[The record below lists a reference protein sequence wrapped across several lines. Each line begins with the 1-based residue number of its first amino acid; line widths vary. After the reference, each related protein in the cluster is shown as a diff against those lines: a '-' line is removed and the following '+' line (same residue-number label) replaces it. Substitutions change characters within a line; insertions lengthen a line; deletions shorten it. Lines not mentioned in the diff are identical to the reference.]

1 MYNNTEIS
9 NTSWSSNELLPA
21 FQAPEHLDVYDI
33 RNASY
38 DIQLSVTT
46 VTGLINR
53 QQPKAYLLSKSD
65 DAFWLN
71 QVFAHIPRDIYTARD
86 EAVLETLLNGYRN
99 RVAGLIIYDPGFI
112 DSVNVA
118 TTLAG
123 QKDCIVVSPALAE
136 TLQGPPHRL
145 PVVADLRIYQWKSRV
160 QAYLWAESNLLKNAT
175 PNLVAGLDPK
185 IPGALRSLLVATRT
199 FVYWLDARDILP
211 DIKHGWLAERS
222 LMKRILKAFAPGT
235 IHLGWYINEVLGVRL
250 TSEAALPMLASDYFC
265 NLEVWTSI
273 QNVGAGLAPAQPTAM
288 PEAPAMSDTPTMP
301 DVAARPAVPALPEAP
316 AQLVTAGMP
325 DTPAQPETPAQP
337 TAMSESPARL
347 DISAQLDTLAQPDA
361 AGTSAA
367 LALSATPARLPKS
380 YLSFT
385 LSDGDNL
392 QYNQHRMAQLWQDP
406 VRGTIPIGWT
416 VSPTLARVAPALA
429 AYYTRTA
436 TPNDEL
442 VVGPSGAGYMLPS
455 CWPAAYLPAFLQ
467 RTGELMQAMNL
478 DVIEVLD
485 TGLLFRQA
493 FINQNLQ
500 QEFVKALAPF
510 GMRGV
515 LSGSGQTRSS
525 WKNISGVPIIQNLG
539 PAGNVDKAV
548 NLVRNATSK
557 ARNSQFLNVYIIA
570 WSMTPS
576 DLKQVIQQLGNEYE
590 VVTPGKLLALIAS
603 AFSFAGK

>member
-1 MYNNTEIS
+1 MHNNTEIS
-9 NTSWSSNELLPA
+9 NSSWSSNGLLPA

-33 RNASY
+33 RNASHA
-38 DIQLSVTT
+38 IQLSVTT
-46 VTGLINR
+46 ITGLINR
-53 QQPKAYLLSKSD
+53 QRPKVYLLSKSD
-65 DAFWLN
+65 DAFWHN
-71 QVFAHIPRDIYTARD
+71 QVFAHIPHDISAARD
-86 EAVLETLLNGYRN
+86 EAVLETLLNDYRN

-160 QAYLWAESNLLKNAT
+160 QAYLWAERNLLKNAT
-175 PNLVAGLDPK
+175 PGLVAGLDPK
-185 IPGALRSLLVATRT
+185 IPGALRSFLVATRT

-211 DIKHGWLAERS
+211 DIRNGWIAERS

-235 IHLGWYINEVLGVRL
+235 IHLGWYVNEALGVRL
-250 TSEAALPMLASDYFC
+250 TSGTALSMLATDYFC

-273 QNVGAGLAPAQPTAM
+273 QNVGAGLAPALPEAPALPTAM
-288 PEAPAMSDTPTMP
+288 PEAPAMSDTPTIL
-301 DVAARPAVPALPEAP
+301 DVAARPAVPAQPEAP
-316 AQLVTAGMP
+316 TKLETAGMP
-325 DTPAQPETPAQP
+325 DTPALLETPALP
-337 TAMSESPARL
+337 TAMP
-347 DISAQLDTLAQPDA
+347 DTLTMPA
-361 AGTSAA
+361 AMPEATA
-367 LALSATPARLPKS
+367 LPPKA
-380 YLSFT
+380 YVSFT
-385 LSDGDNL
+385 ISDGDNL

-416 VSPTLARVAPALA
+416 ISPTLVRVAPALA

-442 VVGPSGAGYMLPS
+442 VAGPSGAGYMLPS

-467 RTGELMQAMNL
+467 RTGQLMQAMNL

-485 TGLLFRQA
+485 TGLLFSQA

-500 QEFVKALAPF
+500 QKFVKVLAPF
-510 GMRGV
+510 GIRGV
-515 LSGSGQTRSS
+515 LSGSGQTHSS
-525 WKNISGVPIIQNLG
+525 WKNISSVPIIQNLG
-539 PAGNVDKAV
+539 PAGSVDKAV
-548 NLVRNATSK
+548 NLVRNATLR
-557 ARNSQFLNVYIIA
+557 AGNSQFLNVYIIA
-570 WSMTPS
+570 WTMTPS

-590 VVTPGKLLALIAS
+590 VVTPGKLLAMIAS

>member
-1 MYNNTEIS
+1 MMHNNTGIS
-9 NTSWSSNELLPA
+9 RTSWSGNGLLPA

-46 VTGLINR
+46 IAGLINR
-53 QQPKAYLLSKSD
+53 QQPKVYLLSKSD

-71 QVFAHIPRDIYTARD
+71 QVFAHIPHEISAARD

-99 RVAGLIIYDPGFI
+99 RVAGLITYDPGFI

-175 PNLVAGLDPK
+175 PDLVAGLAPK
-185 IPGALRSLLVATRT
+185 IPGALRSFLIATRT
-199 FVYWLDARDILP
+199 FVYWLDARNVLP
-211 DIKHGWLAERS
+211 DIRHGWLTERS

-235 IHLGWYINEVLGVRL
+235 IHLGWYVNEALGVRL

-265 NLEVWTSI
+265 NLEVWTSM
-273 QNVGAGLAPAQPTAM
+273 QNVGAGFAPAQPEAPAQPTAM
-288 PEAPAMSDTPTMP
+288 PEAPA
-301 DVAARPAVPALPEAP
+301 L
-316 AQLVTAGMP
+316 
-325 DTPAQPETPAQP
+325 
-337 TAMSESPARL
+337 SPK
-347 DISAQLDTLAQPDA
+347 T
-361 AGTSAA
+361 
-367 LALSATPARLPKS
+367 
-380 YLSFT
+380 YVSFT
-385 LSDGDNL
+385 MSDGDNL

-416 VSPTLARVAPALA
+416 ISPTLVRVAPALA
-429 AYYTRTA
+429 AYYTRMA

-467 RTGELMQAMNL
+467 RTGELMQAINL

-485 TGLLFRQA
+485 TGLLFSQA

-500 QEFVKALAPF
+500 QEFVKVLAPF
-510 GMRGV
+510 GIRGV

-539 PAGNVDKAV
+539 PAGSVNKAV

-590 VVTPGKLLALIAS
+590 VVTPGKLLTKIQGLKKS
-603 AFSFAGK
+603 RSSRSQESPS